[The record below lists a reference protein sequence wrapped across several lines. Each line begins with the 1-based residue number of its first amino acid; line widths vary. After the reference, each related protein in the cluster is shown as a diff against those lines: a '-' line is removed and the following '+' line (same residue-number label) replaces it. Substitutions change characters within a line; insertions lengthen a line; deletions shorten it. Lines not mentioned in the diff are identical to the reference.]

1 MRDIHCHILP
11 GVDDGARDLSESLAM
26 LSAAKK
32 AGVTSI
38 VCTPHCRNPYFDFE
52 AMWDA
57 YDQLVARAD
66 GFPLTMGFEVNWSKL
81 TWLGIERW
89 APYLGIQGPSL
100 AGDGQATLLLEL
112 DTSAPPTQFAEY
124 YRTAFELQGMGYDVV
139 IAHPERYLSLCKDL
153 SLAER
158 FVSMGCKLQLSAN
171 FMTGGLL
178 DGRRRCAR
186 ALLNA
191 GLVSYIASDAH
202 RVRHYDL
209 LARALRDY
217 GSFLRP

>member
-11 GVDDGARDLSESLAM
+11 GVDDGACDLSESLAM

-38 VCTPHCRNPYFDFE
+38 VCTPHCRDPYFDFE

-57 YDQLVARAD
+57 YDQLVAHAD
-66 GFPLTMGFEVNWSKL
+66 GFPLTMGFEVNWNKL
-81 TWLGIERW
+81 TWLGVERW
-89 APYLGIQGPSL
+89 APYLGIQGPSF
-100 AGDGQATLLLEL
+100 AGDGQAALLLEL
-112 DTSAPPTQFAEY
+112 DTGAQPTQFAEY
-124 YRTAFELQGMGYDVV
+124 YRTVFELQGMGYDVV
-139 IAHPERYLSLCKDL
+139 IAHPERYLSVRKDL
-153 SLAER
+153 ALAER

-171 FMTGGLL
+171 FMTGGLM
-178 DGRRRCAR
+178 GGGRRCAR

-202 RVRHYDL
+202 CVEHYEL
-209 LARALRDY
+209 LARAMRDY
-217 GSFLRP
+217 GSLLRG